1 MSARPGIPRNG
12 LVWLLVAQVLVILPH
27 LGHLPLWI
35 TALWLACA
43 TWRIQIFRMR
53 ARYPNG
59 WTKAAMMIGAGFGV
73 YFSRGS
79 LVGLEA
85 GVVLLIAAF
94 ILKLV
99 EMRTRRDGLV
109 LVFLGFF
116 AVVTSYLFEDSLVA
130 GVYSLLP
137 VIALLAAMIGLQ
149 QNRLAGRP
157 WPTLRLAG
165 SLLLQAL
172 PIMLVLFV
180 LFPRLGPLW
189 SLPQPRERAVSGLA
203 DSMAPGDIAELS
215 RSGALAFRASFEG
228 PIPERDRLYWRA
240 VTFERFDGKRWSQSF
255 ASQLPQPP
263 QWQRQGDSLNY
274 SIVMQPSGRPWLY
287 ALDVPQVE
295 NDGTRMMADFHLER
309 RQPVDKPLL
318 YQLTSWPE
326 SLREASAA
334 PASLERALQLPAEGN
349 PRSRAWAVELRRA
362 HQDPEAVVQAL
373 LRHFN
378 REPFGYTLKP
388 PAVGEDIVDG
398 FLFRTRNGFCIHF
411 AGAMTFVLRAA
422 GIPARVVA
430 GYQGGEVNSAGNYL
444 SVHQFDA
451 HAWLEYWVA
460 GRGWVSV
467 DPTFQVAPERIEQGL
482 EQALADEQ
490 SFLEGS
496 PMSLMR
502 YRDIGWL
509 NSLRHGWDNLNY
521 GWQRWVLSY
530 QGERQRDILQGLFGP
545 LDWRKLGVAMVA
557 IVFLMVMLLV
567 LLSVKPWRYERDP
580 QQRLFGRFERLLARH
595 GVIRLKG
602 EGARAFAT
610 RAAQQLP
617 GQAESLMAFVELYER
632 QRYAGQASDTAMLRA
647 SLARLRGQLP
657 WRPARLA
664 AAYTERE

>member
-1 MSARPGIPRNG
+1 MSERPGIPRNG
-12 LVWLLVAQVLVILPH
+12 LIWLLVAQVLVILPH

-35 TALWLACA
+35 IAMWLACA
-43 TWRIQIFRMR
+43 GWRIQIFRMR

-59 WTKAAMMIGAGFGV
+59 WIKAAMMLGAGFGV
-73 YFSRGS
+73 YFSRGG
-79 LVGLEA
+79 LIGLEA

-116 AVVTSYLFEDSLVA
+116 AVATSYLFEDSLVA
-130 GVYSLLP
+130 GAYSLLP

-149 QNRLAGRP
+149 QSHLGGRP

-189 SLPQPRERAVSGLA
+189 SVPQPRERAVSGLA

-215 RSGALAFRASFEG
+215 RSGALAFRASFDG

-240 VTFERFDGKRWSQSF
+240 VTFERFDGRRWSQSL

-263 QWQRQGDSLNY
+263 QWQPAGELLSY

-295 NDGTRMMADFHLER
+295 NGAVRMMADFHLER
-309 RQPVDKPLL
+309 ARPVDKPLL
-318 YQLTSWPE
+318 YELSSWPDA
-326 SLREASAA
+326 LREAGTA
-334 PASLERALQLPAEGN
+334 PASLERSLRLPDDGN
-349 PRSRAWAVELRRA
+349 ARSRAWATELRRS
-362 HQDPEAVVQAL
+362 HQNPDAVVQAL

-378 REPFGYTLKP
+378 REPYSYTLKP
-388 PAVGEDIVDG
+388 SPVGADIVDD
-398 FLFRTRNGFCIHF
+398 FLFDTRNGFCIHY

-430 GYQGGEVNSAGNYL
+430 GYQGGEVNPAGNYL

-460 GRGWVSV
+460 DRGWVSV

-530 QGERQRDILQGLFGP
+530 QGERQREILQGLFGP
-545 LDWRKLGVAMVA
+545 LNWRTLGVAMVA
-557 IVFLMVMLLV
+557 IVLLLLTTLL
-567 LLSVKPWRYERDP
+567 LLSTRPWRSERDP
-580 QQRLFGRFERLLARH
+580 LRRLHGRFERLLARQ
-595 GVIRLKG
+595 GVVRHKG
-602 EGARAFAT
+602 EGARAFAA

-617 GQAESLMAFVELYER
+617 QHAEQLSEFAHAYER
-632 QRYAGQASDTAMLRA
+632 QRYGGQEPDVSALRA
-647 SLARLRGQLP
+647 SLARLRRQLP
-657 WRPARLA
+657 WHPFGKRHSAQ
-664 AAYTERE
+664 E

>member
-1 MSARPGIPRNG
+1 MSERPGIPRNG
-12 LVWLLVAQVLVILPH
+12 LIWLLVAQVLVILPH

-35 TALWLACA
+35 IAMWLACA
-43 TWRIQIFRMR
+43 GWRIQIFRMR

-59 WTKAAMMIGAGFGV
+59 WIKAAMMLGAGFGV

-79 LVGLEA
+79 LIGLEA

-116 AVVTSYLFEDSLVA
+116 AVATSYLFEDSLVA
-130 GVYSLLP
+130 GAYSLLP

-149 QNRLAGRP
+149 QNHLGGRP

-189 SLPQPRERAVSGLA
+189 SVPQPRERAMSGLA
-203 DSMAPGDIAELS
+203 DNMAPGDIAELS
-215 RSGALAFRASFEG
+215 RSGALAFRASFDG

-240 VTFERFDGKRWSQSF
+240 VTFERFDGRRWSQSM

-263 QWQRQGDSLNY
+263 QWQPAGEALSY

-295 NDGTRMMADFHLER
+295 NGAVRMMADFHLER
-309 RQPVDKPLL
+309 ARPVDKPLL
-318 YQLTSWPE
+318 YELTSWPDA
-326 SLREASAA
+326 LREAGTA
-334 PASLERALQLPAEGN
+334 PASLERSLRLPAEGN
-349 PRSRAWAVELRRA
+349 ARSRAWAAELRRT
-362 HQDPEAVVQAL
+362 HQSPDAVVQAL

-378 REPFGYTLKP
+378 REPYSYTLKP
-388 PAVGEDIVDG
+388 SPVGAEIVDD
-398 FLFRTRNGFCIHF
+398 FLFDTLNGFCIHY

-430 GYQGGEVNSAGNYL
+430 GYQGGEVNPAGNYL

-460 GRGWVSV
+460 DRGWVSV
-467 DPTFQVAPERIEQGL
+467 DPTFQVAPERIEMGL

-530 QGERQRDILQGLFGP
+530 QGERQREILQGLFGP
-545 LDWRKLGVAMVA
+545 LDWRTLGVAMVA
-557 IVFLMVMLLV
+557 IILLLLTTLV
-567 LLSVKPWRYERDP
+567 LLATKPWRTERDP
-580 QQRLFGRFERLLARH
+580 
-595 GVIRLKG
+595 
-602 EGARAFAT
+602 
-610 RAAQQLP
+610 
-617 GQAESLMAFVELYER
+617 
-632 QRYAGQASDTAMLRA
+632 
-647 SLARLRGQLP
+647 
-657 WRPARLA
+657 
-664 AAYTERE
+664 

>member
-1 MSARPGIPRNG
+1 MSAQQAIPRNG
-12 LVWLLVAQVLVILPH
+12 LIWLLVAQVLVIVPH

-59 WTKAAMMIGAGFGV
+59 WIKATLMLGTGFGV
-73 YFSRGS
+73 YLSRGS

-94 ILKLV
+94 ILKLL
-99 EMRTRRDGLV
+99 EMRSRRDGLV

-116 AVVTSYLFEDSLVA
+116 AVVTSYLFGDSLVA
-130 GVYSLLP
+130 GAYSLLP

-149 QNRLAGRP
+149 QSRLASRP

-180 LFPRLGPLW
+180 LFPRLSPLW
-189 SLPQPRERAVSGLA
+189 SLPQPKDRAVTGLA

-215 RSGALAFRASFEG
+215 QSGALAFRASFDG

-240 VTFERFDGKRWSQSF
+240 VTFERFDGRRWSQSF
-255 ASQLPQPP
+255 ASQLPQSP
-263 QWQRQGDSLNY
+263 QWQRQGESLSY

-287 ALDVPQVE
+287 ALDVPQIE
-295 NDGTRMMADFHLER
+295 ESDARMMADFHLER
-309 RQPVDKPLL
+309 RRPVDKPLL
-318 YQLTSWPE
+318 YQLSSWPQA
-326 SLREASAA
+326 LREASAA
-334 PASLERALQLPAEGN
+334 PPSLERALQLPSEGN
-349 PRSRAWAVELRRA
+349 PRSRAWAMELRRA
-362 HQDPEAVVQAL
+362 HQNPEEVVQVL

-388 PAVGEDIVDG
+388 PAVGSDIVDG
-398 FLFRTRNGFCIHF
+398 FLFQTRSGFCIHY

-430 GYQGGEVNSAGNYL
+430 GYQGGEINTAGNYL

-460 GRGWVSV
+460 DRGWVSV
-467 DPTFQVAPERIEQGL
+467 DPTFQVAPERIQQGL
-482 EQALADEQ
+482 EQALADER

-502 YRDIGWL
+502 YRDIRWL
-509 NSLRHGWDNLNY
+509 NSLRHGWDNVNY

-530 QGERQRDILQGLFGP
+530 QGERQREILQGLFGP

-557 IVFLMVMLLV
+557 VVFLIMTLLV
-567 LLSVKPWRYERDP
+567 LLSAKPWRYERDL
-580 QQRLFGRFERLLARH
+580 QQRQFGRFERLLARH
-595 GVIRLKG
+595 GVVRLKG
-602 EGARAFAT
+602 EGARAFVM
-610 RAAQQLP
+610 RAAQRLP
-617 GQAESLMAFVELYER
+617 EQADSLIAFLDQYER
-632 QRYAGQASDTAMLRA
+632 QRYAGQASDPAALKAALST
-647 SLARLRGQLP
+647 LRGQLP
-657 WRPARLA
+657 WRPVRIG
-664 AAYTERE
+664 TVHSDHE

>member
-1 MSARPGIPRNG
+1 MSSRQLIPRNG
-12 LVWLLVAQVLVILPH
+12 LIWLLVAQVLVIVPH
-27 LGHLPLWI
+27 LGHLPLWV

-59 WTKAAMMIGAGFGV
+59 WVKAAMMIGAGFGV

-130 GVYSLLP
+130 GAYSLFP
-137 VIALLAAMIGLQ
+137 VIVLLAAMIGLQ
-149 QNRLAGRP
+149 QNRLASRP

-165 SLLLQAL
+165 GLLLQAL

-189 SLPQPRERAVSGLA
+189 SLPQPRDRATTGLA

-215 RSGALAFRASFEG
+215 RSGALAFRASFDG

-255 ASQLPQPP
+255 ASQLPQSPA
-263 QWQRQGDSLNY
+263 WQRQGESLSY

-287 ALDVPQVE
+287 ALDVPE
-295 NDGTRMMADFHLER
+295 IEESEARMMADFHLER
-309 RQPVDKPLL
+309 RRPVDKPLL
-318 YQLTSWPE
+318 YQSTSWPD
-326 SLREASAA
+326 SLRETSTN
-334 PASLERALQLPAEGN
+334 PATLERALQLPPAGN
-349 PRSRAWAVELRRA
+349 PRSRAWAMELRRT
-362 HQDPEAVVQAL
+362 HQDPEAVVQVL

-388 PAVGEDIVDG
+388 PAVGPDIVDG
-398 FLFRTRNGFCIHF
+398 FLFQARNGFCIHY

-430 GYQGGEVNSAGNYL
+430 GYQGGEINTAGNYL

-467 DPTFQVAPERIEQGL
+467 DPTFQVAPERIQLGL

-509 NSLRHGWDNLNY
+509 NSLRQGWDSLNY

-530 QGERQRDILQGLFGP
+530 QGERQREILQGLFGP
-545 LDWRKLGVAMVA
+545 LDWRKLGVAMV
-557 IVFLMVMLLV
+557 MVVLLILTLLV
-567 LLSVKPWRYERDP
+567 LVSIKPWRYERDP
-580 QQRLFGRFERLLARH
+580 QQRLFTRFERLLARQGITRH
-595 GVIRLKG
+595 KG
-602 EGARAFAT
+602 EGARAFVT
-610 RAAQQLP
+610 RAAQLMP
-617 GQAESLMAFVELYER
+617 EQAESLRAFLEQYEL
-632 QRYAGQASDTAMLRA
+632 QRYAGQASDPAALKA
-647 SLARLRGQLP
+647 SLASLRGQLP
-657 WRPARLA
+657 WRPARLG
-664 AAYTERE
+664 TIHSERK

>member
-1 MSARPGIPRNG
+1 MSSRQVIPRNG
-12 LVWLLVAQVLVILPH
+12 LIWLLVAQVLVILPH
-27 LGHLPLWI
+27 LGHLPLWV

-59 WTKAAMMIGAGFGV
+59 WVKAAMMIGAGFGV

-130 GVYSLLP
+130 GAYSLFP
-137 VIALLAAMIGLQ
+137 VIVLLAAMIGLQ
-149 QNRLAGRP
+149 QNRLASRP

-165 SLLLQAL
+165 GLLLQAL

-189 SLPQPRERAVSGLA
+189 SLPQPKDRATTGLA

-215 RSGALAFRASFEG
+215 RSGALAFRASFDG

-255 ASQLPQPP
+255 ASQLPQSPA
-263 QWQRQGDSLNY
+263 WQRQGESLSY

-287 ALDVPQVE
+287 ALDVPE
-295 NDGTRMMADFHLER
+295 IEESEARMMADFHLER
-309 RQPVDKPLL
+309 RRPVDKPLL
-318 YQLTSWPE
+318 YQLTSWPD
-326 SLREASAA
+326 SLRETSTN
-334 PASLERALQLPAEGN
+334 PATLERALQLPAAGN
-349 PRSRAWAVELRRA
+349 PRSRAWAMELRRT
-362 HQDPEAVVQAL
+362 HQDPEAVVQVL

-388 PAVGEDIVDG
+388 PAVGPDIVDG
-398 FLFRTRNGFCIHF
+398 FLFQTRNGFCIHY

-430 GYQGGEVNSAGNYL
+430 GYQGGEINTAGNYL

-467 DPTFQVAPERIEQGL
+467 DPTFQVAPERIQLGL

-509 NSLRHGWDNLNY
+509 NSLRQGWDNLNY

-530 QGERQRDILQGLFGP
+530 QGERQREILQDLFGP
-545 LDWRKLGVAMVA
+545 LDWRKLGVAMV
-557 IVFLMVMLLV
+557 MVVLLILTLLV
-567 LLSVKPWRYERDP
+567 LVSIKPWRYERDP
-580 QQRLFGRFERLLARH
+580 QQRLFTRFERLLARQ
-595 GVIRLKG
+595 GITRRKG
-602 EGARAFAT
+602 EGARAFVT
-610 RAAQQLP
+610 RAAQLMP
-617 GQAESLMAFVELYER
+617 EQAESLRAFLEQYEL
-632 QRYAGQASDTAMLRA
+632 QRYAGQASDPAALKA
-647 SLARLRGQLP
+647 SLASLRGQLP
-657 WRPARLA
+657 WRPARLG
-664 AAYTERE
+664 TIHSERK

>member
-1 MSARPGIPRNG
+1 
-12 LVWLLVAQVLVILPH
+12 
-27 LGHLPLWI
+27 
-35 TALWLACA
+35 
-43 TWRIQIFRMR
+43 
-53 ARYPNG
+53 
-59 WTKAAMMIGAGFGV
+59 
-73 YFSRGS
+73 
-79 LVGLEA
+79 
-85 GVVLLIAAF
+85 
-94 ILKLV
+94 
-99 EMRTRRDGLV
+99 
-109 LVFLGFF
+109 
-116 AVVTSYLFEDSLVA
+116 
-130 GVYSLLP
+130 
-137 VIALLAAMIGLQ
+137 
-149 QNRLAGRP
+149 
-157 WPTLRLAG
+157 
-165 SLLLQAL
+165 
-172 PIMLVLFV
+172 
-180 LFPRLGPLW
+180 
-189 SLPQPRERAVSGLA
+189 
-203 DSMAPGDIAELS
+203 
-215 RSGALAFRASFEG
+215 
-228 PIPERDRLYWRA
+228 
-240 VTFERFDGKRWSQSF
+240 
-255 ASQLPQPP
+255 
-263 QWQRQGDSLNY
+263 
-274 SIVMQPSGRPWLY
+274 
-287 ALDVPQVE
+287 
-295 NDGTRMMADFHLER
+295 
-309 RQPVDKPLL
+309 
-318 YQLTSWPE
+318 
-326 SLREASAA
+326 
-334 PASLERALQLPAEGN
+334 
-349 PRSRAWAVELRRA
+349 SRAWAVELRRA

-388 PAVGEDIVDG
+388 PAVGADIVDG
-398 FLFRTRNGFCIHF
+398 FLFQTRNGFCIHF

-467 DPTFQVAPERIEQGL
+467 DPTFQVAPERIELGL

-617 GQAESLMAFVELYER
+617 EQAESLMAFVELYER
-632 QRYAGQASDTAMLRA
+632 QRYAAQASDTAMLRA

-657 WRPARLA
+657 WRPARLVA
-664 AAYTERE
+664 AHTERE